1 MDIKGKAALRM
12 TKICLS
18 GKRGRMKLS
27 MTVKGQS
34 WRIDQVFEESL
45 NVKFEMS
52 IRSSNKNVNRY
63 LDIVIC

>member
-1 MDIKGKAALRM
+1 
-12 TKICLS
+12 
-18 GKRGRMKLS
+18 MKLS